1 MLARVIFF
9 IITIGTSILPRS
21 TPPPPQ
27 ALDDWDKASFCD
39 KASFWDKASFGDLPE
54 IPTLRLSP
62 RGRELSRGAGG
73 WGAAGDAIPAPGGVH
88 PRP

>member
-27 ALDDWDKASFCD
+27 ALDD
-39 KASFWDKASFGDLPE
+39 WDKASFGDLPE

-88 PRP
+88 P

>member
-9 IITIGTSILPRS
+9 IITIGTSILPRR
-21 TPPPPQ
+21 TPSPRQ
-27 ALDDWDKASFCD
+27 ALDEWDT
-39 KASFWDKASFGDLPE
+39 ASFWDKASFGDLSK

-62 RGRELSRGAGG
+62 PGGELSRGAGG

-88 PRP
+88 P